1 MSATPVSEAPEFP
14 TSALRVADAAA
25 TPRSRGPHPGV
36 RVPRDA
42 GTSAPRA
49 AAQLLPTLFDRL
61 RDDAPTRQD
70 ESPGTYTATAAQMRD
85 ILQRDLA
92 YLLNTTSAD
101 DLIDSGRY
109 PDVARSTLNYGV
121 PALAGSHMSAHRWEQ
136 IELIIRRAI
145 AQYEPRL
152 IPETVMV
159 RPLVREGAKDVYNVL
174 LFEIRAMIDLQP
186 YPLEFTVQS
195 SVDLETHRMS
205 VARLHGVWPRSGR

>member
-1 MSATPVSEAPEFP
+1 MTAIPLTDAPEP
-14 TSALRVADAAA
+14 PIPARHAADAASR
-25 TPRSRGPHPGV
+25 PGGRGPHPGV
-36 RVPRDA
+36 RVPRAA
-42 GTSAPRA
+42 GMAPPRA

-101 DLIDSGRY
+101 DLIDRDRF

-121 PALAGSHMSAHRWEQ
+121 PALAGSHLSAHRWEE

-159 RPLVREGAKDVYNVL
+159 RPLVREGAKDAYNVL

-205 VARLHGVWPRSGR
+205 VARLHGGSPRNGR